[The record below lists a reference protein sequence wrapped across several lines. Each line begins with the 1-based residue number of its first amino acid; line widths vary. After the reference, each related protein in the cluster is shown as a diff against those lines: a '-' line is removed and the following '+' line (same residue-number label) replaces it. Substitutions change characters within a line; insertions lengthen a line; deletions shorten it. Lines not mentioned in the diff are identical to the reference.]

1 MASRRALPSATR
13 RSIRARVVSQRR
25 RTSAT
30 RQGATFASR
39 FPPRLGRCRCC
50 LPDGASTG
58 DTPQSAAKDASEC
71 KRWGLSPPAIIS
83 AAATLG
89 RSPHVRAKTGPGLA
103 SLGLQRSV
111 VVTRTGHHDRNRA
124 PTVGTRRPDATPRLV
139 QSLDARFPTLPG
151 TRDGGL
157 RSIGSTRHHNC
168 LATPPKWWTR
178 YSSTD

>member
-83 AAATLG
+83 AAATLCPTPLLLEQFG
-89 RSPHVRAKTGPGLA
+89 RSDDGDDSLEEISPCQPHSREPPTANATDPVRGCHALTDDY
-103 SLGLQRSV
+103 SHR
-111 VVTRTGHHDRNRA
+111 RT
-124 PTVGTRRPDATPRLV
+124 PTTA
-139 QSLDARFPTLPG
+139 
-151 TRDGGL
+151 
-157 RSIGSTRHHNC
+157 GS
-168 LATPPKWWTR
+168 
-178 YSSTD
+178 